1 MIVVSN
7 YKSSLFINKTQT
19 YLISKT
25 VMSHLSAKSIF
36 YLFYTFAVVNS
47 LTVSGIDGLHFAT
60 GYSGQNY
67 NKFESI

>member
-1 MIVVSN
+1 MIAASN

-36 YLFYTFAVVNS
+36 YLFYAFAVINS
-47 LTVSGIDGLHFAT
+47 LAAFQIDRLRFARR
-60 GYSGQNY
+60 YVGQN
-67 NKFESI
+67 